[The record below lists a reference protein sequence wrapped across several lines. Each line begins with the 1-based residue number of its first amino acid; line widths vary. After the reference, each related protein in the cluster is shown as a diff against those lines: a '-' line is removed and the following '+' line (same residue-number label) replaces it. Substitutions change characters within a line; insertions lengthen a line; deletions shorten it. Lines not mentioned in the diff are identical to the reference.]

1 MRRTNVA
8 VLSITSFIIDSALSS
23 WWMVLPLYLQELGAS
38 VAEVGISYAAINAA
52 WAVSQLPGGLLSDRF
67 GRKRVI
73 VMCTSTFIPFFISMP
88 ILKSWLAAAIA
99 ITVSSFFAGL
109 QNPSFSSMI
118 AESSEGSSTARAFGF
133 YNFLMNLGWA
143 VGPLMGAFIIPLW
156 GFDLLFIL
164 GALASALCLA
174 LRVLL
179 LEEAKKA
186 EEMPLRPSLKE
197 FLPFLISIS
206 VFNVANGIIMP
217 LIPIHAEKFQ
227 KFTTGEIELMF
238 FTAQLFTSI
247 ASLIAG
253 SIITR
258 TGGMRGLGFSF
269 VLSGIFSLLWFFSHS
284 YAAFALLSLYYISYF
299 AFAEVSFGTALSG
312 ITTRGNRAT
321 AFGTAT
327 VFAGLSNSIGSYI
340 GGVMWESLQPVV
352 PFLLASSLMV
362 LSPAFLKRVDHN
374 Q

>member
-1 MRRTNVA
+1 
-8 VLSITSFIIDSALSS
+8 
-23 WWMVLPLYLQELGAS
+23 
-38 VAEVGISYAAINAA
+38 
-52 WAVSQLPGGLLSDRF
+52 
-67 GRKRVI
+67 
-73 VMCTSTFIPFFISMP
+73 
-88 ILKSWLAAAIA
+88 
-99 ITVSSFFAGL
+99 
-109 QNPSFSSMI
+109 
-118 AESSEGSSTARAFGF
+118 SSTARAFGF

-206 VFNVANGIIMP
+206 VFSLANGIIAP

-321 AFGTAT
+321 AFGTT
-327 VFAGLSNSIGSYI
+327 IVFAGLLSSIGSYI